1 MRIVFINHWAA
12 QLGGAELSLIDIMQH
27 AARRA
32 DVHLVTSESGP
43 LIERAQRM
51 GVTCRVL
58 PCGAPRGALRRWRLA
73 ANAVRSV
80 PALFSYA
87 AFVIRLARL
96 LRGLAP
102 AVAHANVPRSHL
114 ALMLAARLGYAGRC
128 CFHMREIFPR
138 PSLAGLLYAA
148 FFPRVRSNVIA
159 ISHAV
164 NNRLPAVLARHGR
177 VIHNGVSI
185 PAAIV
190 RLNAT
195 APVRCICLG
204 RIVPWKG
211 CHLLIDAFARLRDR
225 RPAGSCTLDLVGGSY
240 YWNDDYRRD
249 LDKRISSAGLA
260 DICRLHDHAGDPMA
274 EFMAHDLFCI
284 ASFEEPFGRAVAEAH
299 ACGLPVAGFD
309 SGGIGEIVD
318 NGKTGL
324 LVPYGDIGALAGAML
339 RLVTDPGLRRTMGAA
354 ARVRA
359 QEHFNAAVQ
368 IPKIVDAIASD
379 AL

>member
-12 QLGGAELSLIDIMQH
+12 QLGGAELSLLDIMQH
-27 AARRA
+27 AAPRA
-32 DVHLVTSESGP
+32 ETYLVTCENGP
-43 LIERAQRM
+43 LIERARNM
-51 GVTCRVL
+51 GVNCRVL
-58 PCGAPRGALRRWRLA
+58 PCGIPRGALRRWRLA
-73 ANAVRSV
+73 ANLMRSI

-114 ALMLAARLGYAGRC
+114 ALMLSARLGYTGRC

-138 PSLAGLLYAA
+138 PSLAGFLYAA
-148 FFPRVRSNVIA
+148 LFPRARSGVIA

-164 NNRLPAVLARHGR
+164 NNRLPAALVRRSR
-177 VIHNGVSI
+177 VILNGVTV

-190 RLNAT
+190 RRNTT

-211 CHLLIDAFARLRDR
+211 CHLLIDAFARLYSRC
-225 RPAGSCTLDLVGGSY
+225 PAGSCTLDLVGGSY
-240 YWNDDYRRD
+240 YWNDNYRRD
-249 LDKRISSAGLA
+249 LDKRILRAGLA
-260 DICRLHDHAGDPMA
+260 DICRLHDHADDPMA
-274 EFMAHDLFCI
+274 ELMACDLFCI
-284 ASFEEPFGRAVAEAH
+284 ASFEEPFGRAAAEAH
-299 ACGLPVAGFD
+299 ACGLPVTGFD
-309 SGGIGEIVD
+309 SGGISEIVD

-324 LVPYGDIGALAGAML
+324 LAPYGDIEALADAMQ
-339 RLVTDPGLRRTMGAA
+339 RLVTDSGLRRTMGAA

-359 QEHFNAAVQ
+359 QEYFSAAVQ
-368 IPKIVDAIASD
+368 IPKIVGSITAGAI
-379 AL
+379 